1 MSDELKCVS
10 QGCNRDVIKY
20 EKYAVNGFR
29 FHTVTHQNGR
39 ANPKT
44 VNTGVFTRGADDF
57 DYYGRLESVYE
68 LTFNQT
74 NIQLNLVVF
83 KCHWFDPRGGQ
94 RTDKKIGLVE
104 VMPSTTYSGA
114 DVFIVAHQ
122 AKQVYYL
129 PYPCKTKAN
138 LRGWEVVFQVSPHG
152 NLPTPSEDDYNNID
166 PVTYEGIFYQEQED
180 FGDFELEPVDL
191 EDLRDDVETRGV
203 NVVDEREISML
214 KKFHEENEVP
224 DELPPVEEPQIYYS
238 RDSDTDSENENEESD
253 DEW

>member
-1 MSDELKCVS
+1 MDY
-10 QGCNRDVIKY
+10 DVDRI
-20 EKYAVNGFR
+20 
-29 FHTVTHQNGR
+29 
-39 ANPKT
+39 
-44 VNTGVFTRGADDF
+44 DF
-57 DYYGRLESVYE
+57 
-68 LTFNQT
+68 F
-74 NIQLNLVVF
+74 LNF
-83 KCHWFDPRGGQ
+83 
-94 RTDKKIGLVE
+94 
-104 VMPSTTYSGA
+104 Y
-114 DVFIVAHQ
+114 
-122 AKQVYYL
+122 YYL